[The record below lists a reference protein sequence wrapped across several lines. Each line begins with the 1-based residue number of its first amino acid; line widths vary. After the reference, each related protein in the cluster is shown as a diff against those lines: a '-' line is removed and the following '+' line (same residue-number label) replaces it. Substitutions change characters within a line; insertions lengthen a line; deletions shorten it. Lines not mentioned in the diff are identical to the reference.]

1 MQNFELYLKALQF
14 AFAFSPW
21 LAVRPELAEEAEIAV
36 LEDLNLD
43 QVSS

>member
-21 LAVRPELAEEAEIAV
+21 LVVRQELSEEAEIAV